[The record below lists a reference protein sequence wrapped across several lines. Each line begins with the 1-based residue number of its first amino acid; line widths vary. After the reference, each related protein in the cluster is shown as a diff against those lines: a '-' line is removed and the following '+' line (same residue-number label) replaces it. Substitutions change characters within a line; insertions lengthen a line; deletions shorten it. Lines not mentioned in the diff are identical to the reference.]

1 MITYNDGLKV
11 KGSGYV
17 MDIPDGFVIQN
28 ASDRDFIAYKDCS
41 GEYFESDIIIYA
53 AQQISTGEIKLKTV
67 AEFYSVAEAICR
79 AMPAAFGGA
88 ELTLYERKDLPGAVL
103 CFDDC
108 VHVQLLVGIDDHL
121 QQMRVQFNNANR
133 QNKAKYKKMA
143 VEIFDHMR
151 PDKPVELLEELDAEK
166 YISMSDGSKDMA
178 EWIKLVQEYAEHIGI
193 VRNIQQIAISSAF
206 NENSDI
212 SQLKKDIRKMLKG
225 ISALVDE
232 ELVKAEAIYTLKRAK
247 YPNSPSVRKM
257 KAAVKSL
264 IDLASQNAY
273 VLGENIAVRSSFASA
288 VNARLD
294 KPVSAVIDTICSE
307 AVLSDSDVK
316 NALLQA
322 KTKAAKAPADKS
334 SNRKPTAS
342 QLATVKSMEEI
353 RELLSGGEKLTA
365 AAIRERLDI
374 SSTQRTTALL
384 RKLIEDGYIVKA
396 DESGVTYYMLHKVP
410 DNKQPKKAQGAKAK
424 TAKAPA
430 DKSGQ
435 AKKRVTKNLKLLPL
449 NLFDVLETVCKSQ
462 RIKAEDIQ
470 DQLKLSSAAK
480 TSMMLN
486 RLVEEAY
493 LSKEFEQGTCYYTP
507 TEDAYAL
514 LSDERQQKKTAEER
528 EKALAKLKEKQEA
541 QDWAAKLE
549 SNKEFALSCLERV
562 DEYKK
567 RVNAAVA
574 EREEQIKSEAL
585 QRIEI
590 LESKKAACE
599 KKLETLG
606 FFSFSEKRNTREEIV
621 GLQAGI
627 KAENEALSS
636 ALSSLK
642 QKGANTVD
650 TYRCEVEEF
659 LKKRYNLGNKKYM
672 IKAADY
678 KDLLFP
684 NSGTDIHTGIQLT
697 NISLLSEII
706 SLMRSGEKYQNKDI
720 TVLADISSTQR
731 TSALMRKLCEMGYV
745 TSSTD
750 RGVTYFMVND
760 QAVEAEIY
768 KQFEEKLTREHSPYA
783 RYADNPE
790 FSHLQCPEIP
800 KATI

>member
-1 MITYNDGLKV
+1 MITYNNGLKA

-53 AQQISTGEIKLKTV
+53 AQQISTGEMKFKTV
-67 AEFYSVAEAICR
+67 AEFCSVAEAICR

-88 ELTLYERKDLPGAVL
+88 ELTLYERKDLPGAFL
-103 CFDDC
+103 CLDDC
-108 VHVQLLVGIDDHL
+108 VHVHLYVGIDDHL

-133 QNKAKYKKMA
+133 QNKAKYQKMA

-151 PDKPVELLEELDAEK
+151 PDKPVELLEELDAKK
-166 YISMSDGSKDMA
+166 YISMSDGSKDMS

-264 IDLASQNAY
+264 IDLASQSAS

-288 VNARLD
+288 VNARLE
-294 KPVSAVIDTICSE
+294 KPVSAVIDTICSD

-322 KTKAAKAPADKS
+322 KTKA
-334 SNRKPTAS
+334 
-342 QLATVKSMEEI
+342 
-353 RELLSGGEKLTA
+353 
-365 AAIRERLDI
+365 
-374 SSTQRTTALL
+374 
-384 RKLIEDGYIVKA
+384 
-396 DESGVTYYMLHKVP
+396 
-410 DNKQPKKAQGAKAK
+410 
-424 TAKAPA
+424 AKAPA

-514 LSDERQQKKTAEER
+514 LSDERQH
-528 EKALAKLKEKQEA
+528 
-541 QDWAAKLE
+541 WSAKLE

-567 RVNAAVA
+567 RVDAAVA

-585 QRIEI
+585 QRLEI

-606 FFSFSEKRNTREEIV
+606 LFSFSEKRSTKEEIV
-621 GLQAGI
+621 GLQAEI
-627 KAENEALSS
+627 KTENEALSS
-636 ALSSLK
+636 TLSSLK
-642 QKGANTVD
+642 QKGSNTVD

-659 LKKRYNLGNKKYM
+659 LKKRYNLGNKKHM

-678 KDLLFP
+678 KNLLFP

-720 TVLADISSTQR
+720 AVLADISTTQR

-790 FSHLQCPEIP
+790 FAHLQCPEIP
-800 KATI
+800 KVTI

>member
-1 MITYNDGLKV
+1 MLTYNNGLKV
-11 KGSGYV
+11 KGSGYT
-17 MDIPDGFVIQN
+17 MDIPDGFVIQK
-28 ASDRDFIAYKDCS
+28 ASDRDFIAYIPDPVCPD
-41 GEYFESDIIIYA
+41 EYFESDFIIFA
-53 AQQISTGEIKLKTV
+53 AQQISPGATGQFKTV
-67 AEFYSVAEAICR
+67 AEFCSFAEAIGSL
-79 AMPAAFGGA
+79 MPGGFGEVETA
-88 ELTLYERKDLPGAVL
+88 QYERKKLPGAVL
-103 CFDDC
+103 YSLLGPDC
-108 VHVQLLVGIDDHL
+108 LHAQLLVGIDDHF
-121 QQMRVQFNNANR
+121 QQMRVQISKVNMH
-133 QNKAKYKKMA
+133 NKAKYKKMA
-143 VEIFDHMR
+143 MEIFDHIR
-151 PDKPVELLEELDAEK
+151 ADKPVELLEELDAKK
-166 YISMSDGSKDMA
+166 YISMSDGSKAMA

-193 VRNIQQIAISSAF
+193 VINIQQNTISSAF
-206 NENSDI
+206 NENHDI
-212 SQLKKDIRKMLKG
+212 SQFKKDIRKMLKG
-225 ISALVDE
+225 ISALADE
-232 ELVKAEAIYTLKRAK
+232 EMVKAEAIYTLKRAE
-247 YPNSPSVRKM
+247 YPNSPSVKKM
-257 KAAVKSL
+257 RAAVKSL
-264 IDLASQNAY
+264 IDLASRNAY
-273 VLGENIAVRSSFASA
+273 VLGEKIAVSSSFASN

-307 AVLSDSDVK
+307 AVLNGSDVK
-316 NALLQA
+316 NALLRA
-322 KTKAAKAPADKS
+322 KTESAKAE
-334 SNRKPTAS
+334 RKPTT
-342 QLATVKSMEEI
+342 QLANTGWTDKI
-353 RELLSGGEKLTA
+353 RELMSGGEKLTA
-365 AAIRERLDI
+365 KEITLRLDI

-396 DESGVTYYMLHKVP
+396 DEVGVTYYMLHKVP
-410 DNKQPKKAQGAKAK
+410 DNKQSKKAQGAKAK
-424 TAKAPA
+424 TAKASA

-435 AKKRVTKNLKLLPL
+435 TGKSVSKNLKLLPL

-541 QDWAAKLE
+541 RDWSAKLE

-567 RVNAAVA
+567 RVDAAVA

-606 FFSFSEKRNTREEIV
+606 FFSFSEKRSTKEEIV
-621 GLQAGI
+621 GLQAGT
-627 KAENEALSS
+627 KAENEALNS

-642 QKGANTVD
+642 QKGASTVD

-672 IKAADY
+672 IDSSDYDAAFG
-678 KDLLFP
+678 KHSVSVF
-684 NSGTDIHTGIQLT
+684 TDNKTLW
-697 NISLLSEII
+697 EII
-706 SLMRSGEKYQNKDI
+706 SLMRSGEKYQCKDI
-720 TVLADISSTQR
+720 TVLANIISTQYASDLIG
-731 TSALMRKLCEMGYV
+731 TLCVMGYV
-745 TSSTD
+745 TSSTEE
-750 RGVTYFMVND
+750 GTTYFMVND
-760 QAVEAEIY
+760 QAVEAIY
-768 KQFEEKLTREHSPYA
+768 KHLEERLTREHSPYA

-800 KATI
+800 KAMI

>member
-1 MITYNDGLKV
+1 MITYNNGLKA

-53 AQQISTGEIKLKTV
+53 AQQISTGEMKFKTV
-67 AEFYSVAEAICR
+67 AEFCSVAEAICR

-88 ELTLYERKDLPGAVL
+88 ELTLYERKDLPGAFL
-103 CFDDC
+103 CLDDC
-108 VHVQLLVGIDDHL
+108 VHVHLYVGIDDHL

-133 QNKAKYKKMA
+133 QNKAKYQKMA

-151 PDKPVELLEELDAEK
+151 PDKPVELLEELDAKK
-166 YISMSDGSKDMA
+166 YISMSDGSKDMS

-264 IDLASQNAY
+264 IDLASQSAS

-288 VNARLD
+288 VNARLE
-294 KPVSAVIDTICSE
+294 KPVSAVIDTICSD

-322 KTKAAKAPADKS
+322 KTKA
-334 SNRKPTAS
+334 
-342 QLATVKSMEEI
+342 
-353 RELLSGGEKLTA
+353 
-365 AAIRERLDI
+365 
-374 SSTQRTTALL
+374 
-384 RKLIEDGYIVKA
+384 
-396 DESGVTYYMLHKVP
+396 
-410 DNKQPKKAQGAKAK
+410 
-424 TAKAPA
+424 AKAPA

-514 LSDERQQKKTAEER
+514 LSDERQH
-528 EKALAKLKEKQEA
+528 
-541 QDWAAKLE
+541 WSAKLE

-567 RVNAAVA
+567 RVDAAVA
-574 EREEQIKSEAL
+574 EREEQIKNEAL
-585 QRIEI
+585 QRIEL

-606 FFSFSEKRNTREEIV
+606 LFSFSEKRSTKEEIV
-621 GLQAGI
+621 GLQAEI
-627 KAENEALSS
+627 KTENEALSS
-636 ALSSLK
+636 TLSSLK
-642 QKGANTVD
+642 QKGSNTVD

-659 LKKRYNLGNKKYM
+659 LKKRYNLGNKKHM

-697 NISLLSEII
+697 NICLLSEII

-720 TVLADISSTQR
+720 EVLADISSTQH

-790 FSHLQCPEIP
+790 FAHLQCPEIP
-800 KATI
+800 KVTI

>member
-1 MITYNDGLKV
+1 
-11 KGSGYV
+11 
-17 MDIPDGFVIQN
+17 
-28 ASDRDFIAYKDCS
+28 
-41 GEYFESDIIIYA
+41 
-53 AQQISTGEIKLKTV
+53 
-67 AEFYSVAEAICR
+67 
-79 AMPAAFGGA
+79 
-88 ELTLYERKDLPGAVL
+88 
-103 CFDDC
+103 
-108 VHVQLLVGIDDHL
+108 
-121 QQMRVQFNNANR
+121 
-133 QNKAKYKKMA
+133 
-143 VEIFDHMR
+143 
-151 PDKPVELLEELDAEK
+151 
-166 YISMSDGSKDMA
+166 
-178 EWIKLVQEYAEHIGI
+178 
-193 VRNIQQIAISSAF
+193 
-206 NENSDI
+206 
-212 SQLKKDIRKMLKG
+212 MLKY
-225 ISALVDE
+225 ISALVDK
-232 ELVKAEAIYTLKRAK
+232 ELIKAEAIYTLKRAK

-294 KPVSAVIDTICSE
+294 KPVSAVIYTICSD

-384 RKLIEDGYIVKA
+384 RKLIEDGYLVKA

-514 LSDERQQKKTAEER
+514 LSDERQH
-528 EKALAKLKEKQEA
+528 
-541 QDWAAKLE
+541 WSAKLE

-567 RVNAAVA
+567 RVDAAVA

-585 QRIEI
+585 QRLEI

-606 FFSFSEKRNTREEIV
+606 LFSFSEKRSTKEEIV
-621 GLQAGI
+621 GLQSGI

-659 LKKRYNLGNKKYM
+659 LKKRYNLGNKKHM

-678 KDLLFP
+678 KEFLFP
-684 NSGTDIHTGIQLT
+684 NSGTDIYTAIQRN

-706 SLMRSGEKYQNKDI
+706 SLMRSGEKYQLKDI
-720 TVLADISSTQR
+720 TVLADISSTQH

-745 TSSTD
+745 TKSVET
-750 RGVTYFMVND
+750 GVHYFMVND
-760 QAVEAEIY
+760 QAVEDKIY

-790 FSHLQCPEIP
+790 FAHLQCPEIP
-800 KATI
+800 KVTI

>member
-1 MITYNDGLKV
+1 MLTYNNGLKV
-11 KGSGYV
+11 KGSGYT
-17 MDIPDGFVIQN
+17 MDIPDGFVIQK
-28 ASDRDFIAYKDCS
+28 ASDRDFIAYIPDPDCP
-41 GEYFESDIIIYA
+41 GEYFESGIIIYA

-67 AEFYSVAEAICR
+67 AEFCSVAEAIKSNL
-79 AMPAAFGGA
+79 PSEFGEVETA
-88 ELTLYERKDLPGAVL
+88 WYERKDLPGAFC

-108 VHVQLLVGIDDHL
+108 VHVQLFVGIDDHL

-143 VEIFDHMR
+143 MEIFDHMR
-151 PDKPVELLEELDAEK
+151 PDKPVELLEELDAKK
-166 YISMSDGSKDMA
+166 YISMSDGSKAMA

-193 VRNIQQIAISSAF
+193 AINIQQIAISSAL
-206 NENSDI
+206 NENHDI

-334 SNRKPTAS
+334 SNRKPTAV

-365 AAIRERLDI
+365 AEIRERLDI

-384 RKLIEDGYIVKA
+384 RKLIEDGYLVKT

-430 DKSGQ
+430 DKSDQTG
-435 AKKRVTKNLKLLPL
+435 KSVSKNLKLLPL

-470 DQLKLSSAAK
+470 EQLKLSSAAK

-486 RLVEEAY
+486 KLVKGAY
-493 LSKEFEQGTCYYTP
+493 LSKKFEQGTCYYTP

-528 EKALAKLKEKQEA
+528 EKVLAKLKEEQEA
-541 QDWAAKLE
+541 RAWAAKLE

-567 RVNAAVA
+567 RVDAAVA
-574 EREEQIKSEAL
+574 EREEQIKNEAL

-599 KKLETLG
+599 KKIETLG
-606 FFSFSEKRNTREEIV
+606 FFSFSEKRSTKEEII

-627 KAENEALSS
+627 KSENKALSS

-642 QKGANTVD
+642 QKGVKEIK
-650 TYRCEVEEF
+650 TYEHAVEEF
-659 LKKRYNLGNKKYM
+659 LKNRYNLGNKKHM
-672 IKAADY
+672 ITVEDY
-678 KDLLFP
+678 KDLLFQH
-684 NSGTDIHTGIQLT
+684 SGSGVHLA
-697 NISLLSEII
+697 NVSMLWEII
-706 SLMRSGEKYQNKDI
+706 SLMRSGEKYQCKDI
-720 TVLADISSTQR
+720 TVLANIISTQYA
-731 TSALMRKLCEMGYV
+731 SDLMGTLCVMGYV
-745 TSSTD
+745 TSSTEE
-750 RGVTYFMVND
+750 GTTYFMVND
-760 QAVEAEIY
+760 QAVEAIY
-768 KQFEEKLTREHSPYA
+768 KRFEEKLTREHSPYA

-800 KATI
+800 KVMI

>member
-1 MITYNDGLKV
+1 MITYNNGLKA

-53 AQQISTGEIKLKTV
+53 AQQISTGEMKFKTV
-67 AEFYSVAEAICR
+67 AEFCSVAEAICR

-88 ELTLYERKDLPGAVL
+88 ELTLYERKDLPGAFL
-103 CFDDC
+103 CLDDC
-108 VHVQLLVGIDDHL
+108 VHVHLYVGIDDHL

-133 QNKAKYKKMA
+133 QNKAKYQKMA

-151 PDKPVELLEELDAEK
+151 PDKPVELLEELDAKK
-166 YISMSDGSKDMA
+166 YISMSDGSKDMS

-264 IDLASQNAY
+264 IDLASQSAS

-288 VNARLD
+288 VNARLE
-294 KPVSAVIDTICSE
+294 KPVSAVIDTICSD

-322 KTKAAKAPADKS
+322 KTKA
-334 SNRKPTAS
+334 
-342 QLATVKSMEEI
+342 
-353 RELLSGGEKLTA
+353 
-365 AAIRERLDI
+365 
-374 SSTQRTTALL
+374 
-384 RKLIEDGYIVKA
+384 
-396 DESGVTYYMLHKVP
+396 
-410 DNKQPKKAQGAKAK
+410 
-424 TAKAPA
+424 AKAPA

-514 LSDERQQKKTAEER
+514 LSDERQH
-528 EKALAKLKEKQEA
+528 
-541 QDWAAKLE
+541 WSAKLE

-567 RVNAAVA
+567 RVDAAVA

-585 QRIEI
+585 QRIEL

-606 FFSFSEKRNTREEIV
+606 FFSFSEKRSTKEEIV
-621 GLQAGI
+621 GLQAEI
-627 KAENEALSS
+627 KTENEALSS

-659 LKKRYNLGNKKYM
+659 LKKRYNLGNKKHM

-697 NISLLSEII
+697 NICLLSEII

-720 TVLADISSTQR
+720 AVLADISSTQR

-790 FSHLQCPEIP
+790 FAHLQCPEIP
-800 KATI
+800 KVTI